1 MATTPDENI
10 VKLYVAPD
18 SRVWYSVGI
27 GPPINS
33 AQTVDEFLFTPV
45 IHGLSHVVRVIGVA
59 QNAELIS
66 ALYLR
71 RNNGEIRGVEIAGP
85 NILHAPEELQEPSIV
100 LSRMRSVDIASA
112 AGGWHSISMRD
123 YPTYAMLARMM
134 RNNFVFDESAET
146 YFTLHPAR
154 KALLFIPGVSE
165 AEAAKLMTT
174 IVDPRWYVD
183 RRSPE
188 RAAKLELYLGLTP
201 QTQTRVSD
209 AKCILTKT
217 REFRCQNVLAVW
229 KTQDA
234 DTVDL
239 QNPANFLY
247 RIRKA
252 ARSGAK
258 GDLRASQAFIRYLRY
273 NWLAAIETRP
283 GVRDGLFV
291 PDMFFKTPAECAAYA
306 EHMSTK

>member
-1 MATTPDENI
+1 MVTTPDENI
-10 VKLYVAPD
+10 VKLYVASD
-18 SRVWYSVGI
+18 NRVWYSVGI

-45 IHGLSHVVRVIGVA
+45 IHGLSNVVRIVGVP

-71 RNNGEIRGVEIAGP
+71 RNSGEIRGVEIAGP
-85 NILHAPEELQEPSIV
+85 NILHSFDELQDPSIV

-112 AGGWHSISMRD
+112 AGGWHSITMRD
-123 YPTYAMLARMM
+123 YPTYAMLARML
-134 RNNFVFDESAET
+134 RNNFVFDDAT
-146 YFTLHPAR
+146 AAYFKVHPVR
-154 KALLFIPGVSE
+154 KALLFIPAVAE

-183 RRSPE
+183 RRSPD

-201 QTQTRVSD
+201 QTQLHVSD
-209 AKCILTKT
+209 KKCILTRA
-217 REFRCQNVLAVW
+217 REFRCQNVLSVW
-229 KTQDA
+229 KTQDSE
-234 DTVDL
+234 TVDL

-247 RIRKA
+247 RIRNA
-252 ARSGAK
+252 ARGGAK

-273 NWLAAIETRP
+273 NWLSAIETRP
-283 GVRDGLFV
+283 GVKDGLFV
-291 PDMFFKTPAECAAYA
+291 PNLFFKTPAECAAYA